1 MFHTQ
6 RDSRHT
12 LKISRIIPASR
23 KEVFEAWTTAESLK
37 QWICPEDSSVSFI
50 ELDVRVGGTFR
61 IEMQHADEGEMV
73 LTGIYREIRP
83 PEKLVFTWVSKHT
96 HYRDSLVTL
105 DFLAHGEATELIL
118 RQTQLPDEEAVT
130 LHADTWAQ
138 LLEHLEDSVLKS
150 DRSELQ

>member
-1 MFHTQ
+1 MFHAQ
-6 RDSRHT
+6 RDARHT
-12 LKISRIIPASR
+12 LKMSRIIPASR

-73 LTGIYREIRP
+73 LTGTYREIRP

-96 HYRDSLVTL
+96 HFRDSLVTL
-105 DFLAHGEATELIL
+105 DFIARGEATELIL
-118 RQTQLPDEEAVT
+118 LQTQLPDDEAVERHT
-130 LHADTWAQ
+130 AGWRQ
-138 LLEHLEDSVLKS
+138 LMDHLAMVLQK
-150 DRSELQ
+150 RSRRPLQ

>member
-83 PEKLVFTWVSKHT
+83 PEKLVFTWVSKRT
-96 HYRDSLVTL
+96 HFRDSLVTL
-105 DFLAHGEATELIL
+105 DFIARDEATELIL
-118 RQTQLPDEEAVT
+118 LKTQLPDKEAVERHT
-130 LHADTWAQ
+130 AGWTH
-138 LLEHLEDSVLKS
+138 LLEPLTASLQKS
-150 DRSELQ
+150 DRRRR

>member
-1 MFHTQ
+1 MSETQ
-6 RDSRHT
+6 RDPRHE
-12 LKISRIIPASR
+12 LKIARIIPAPR
-23 KEVFEAWTTAESLK
+23 EEVFEAWTTAESLK
-37 QWICPEDSSVSFI
+37 EWICPEGSSVSHI
-50 ELDVRVGGTFR
+50 ELDVQIGGTFR
-61 IEMQHADEGEMV
+61 IELQHVEEGEMV
-73 LTGIYREIRP
+73 ITGIYREIRP